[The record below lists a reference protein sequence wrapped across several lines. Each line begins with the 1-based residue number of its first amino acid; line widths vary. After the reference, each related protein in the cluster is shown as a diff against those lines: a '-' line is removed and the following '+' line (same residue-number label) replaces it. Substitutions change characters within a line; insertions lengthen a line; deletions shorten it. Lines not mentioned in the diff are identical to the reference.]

1 MPGAKRPRWKKMGY
15 THEVEIGKCKFRVSG
30 GLGGVGPWVVE
41 RECNGRGPWKFV
53 GSAIDLPNAKRL
65 AKDSLTSCLTK
76 SGMTEQA
83 SKLWRLGVAIGTMI
97 MHHPPTC

>member
-41 RECNGRGPWKFV
+41 RECNGRGPNILT
-53 GSAIDLPNAKRL
+53 GRL
-65 AKDSLTSCLTK
+65 AQRESTSFTPTGSLVRSQHRPPHSLIQRPI
-76 SGMTEQA
+76 E
-83 SKLWRLGVAIGTMI
+83 GTL
-97 MHHPPTC
+97 PSYWLPRNS